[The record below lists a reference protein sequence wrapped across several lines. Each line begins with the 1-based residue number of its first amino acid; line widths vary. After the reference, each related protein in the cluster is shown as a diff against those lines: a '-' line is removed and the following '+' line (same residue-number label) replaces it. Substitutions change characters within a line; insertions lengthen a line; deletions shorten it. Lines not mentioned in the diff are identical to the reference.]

1 MDLRKRGKGDESQ
14 NAVEERTALE
24 ANDREDVDWQVQVP
38 PTNMDICRVRVS
50 EPIPK
55 RQVP

>member
-50 EPIPK
+50 EPVPK